1 MHIMTSF
8 PAGHTHTRYEG
19 KLSMPSPSYPSTPP
33 PSSSSSSRTL
43 AIVSVPL
50 AVVALSAPF
59 LLIGYKRKLPFL
71 PTAVKP
77 IKEALHVISR
87 VRAARG
93 ILPKSRGTNSNN
105 CKNATPWKL
114 LDLGSGDG
122 RICTI
127 FAKFGEYNSVGYE
140 LNPVLIVMSY
150 YRAWRSKVLNRVTFH
165 CADFAH
171 AKIDQ
176 FDVIFMFG
184 VNSAMSSLETR
195 IATEAKENTFVVCY
209 RFPLRLRKPIHRN
222 GDLHI
227 YLVGKDGAD
236 GYYPVNNLDDDHGN
250 RRLTK

>member
-1 MHIMTSF
+1 MQFVLVLETEWIGSEVHIMTSF

-77 IKEALHVISR
+77 IKEALHVISQ

-114 LDLGSGDG
+114 LDLGVDHRYARKRSL
-122 RICTI
+122 IILYI
-127 FAKFGEYNSVGYE
+127 FGIPIN
-140 LNPVLIVMSY
+140 
-150 YRAWRSKVLNRVTFH
+150 RSKCRGGFEV
-165 CADFAH
+165 
-171 AKIDQ
+171 
-176 FDVIFMFG
+176 
-184 VNSAMSSLETR
+184 E
-195 IATEAKENTFVVCY
+195 
-209 RFPLRLRKPIHRN
+209 
-222 GDLHI
+222 
-227 YLVGKDGAD
+227 
-236 GYYPVNNLDDDHGN
+236 
-250 RRLTK
+250 